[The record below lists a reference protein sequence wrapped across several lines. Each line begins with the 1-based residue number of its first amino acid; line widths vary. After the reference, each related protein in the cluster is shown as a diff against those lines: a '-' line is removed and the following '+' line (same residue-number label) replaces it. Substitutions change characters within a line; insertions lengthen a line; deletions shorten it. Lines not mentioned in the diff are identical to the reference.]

1 MVRRKNG
8 ILLPDGPMRN
18 RTGSPWFLG
27 KCLLLLATVAL
38 TACAQQAFDMQQ
50 GSQQLQTPVKPT
62 RLQQANSNI
71 GKNFWLTARIQFCRR
86 PFRTKSEC
94 HGKDGGKVTV
104 MSVTDQTTLLSAI
117 LPGDERPVYYFIS
130 HNSETGYVESLEFE
144 SNTTSIDPAP
154 KIEAEAAAE
163 IRNARGTF
171 VLVVTVP
178 GGAARAGSDTPDKRP
193 YIDGTCTMSNGRAAR
208 TEKVSTYVPG
218 AWPFD
223 ADSVSC
229 TLRGV
234 TYGVGTMSVELHRG
248 SAKGEMVARS
258 HIERSTDFVSVAG
271 Y

>member
-1 MVRRKNG
+1 
-8 ILLPDGPMRN
+8 
-18 RTGSPWFLG
+18 
-27 KCLLLLATVAL
+27 
-38 TACAQQAFDMQQ
+38 MQQ
-50 GSQQLQTPVKPT
+50 GSQQLQTPIKPT

-94 HGKDGGKVTV
+94 YGRDSGRVSV
-104 MSVTDQTTLLSAI
+104 ISVTDQTTLLSAI

-130 HNSETGYVESLEFE
+130 HNSETGYVESLELE

-178 GGAARAGSDTPDKRP
+178 GDAARAASDTPDQRAFV
-193 YIDGTCTMSNGRAAR
+193 DVSCTTLKGGATR
-208 TEKVSTYVPG
+208 TEKGRMYVPG
-218 AWPFD
+218 ALSFD
-223 ADSVSC
+223 ASVSC
-229 TLRGV
+229 TLHGT
-234 TYGVGTMSVELHRG
+234 TYTDRAMTVELRRG
-248 SAKGEMVARS
+248 SAKGEVVAGTK
-258 HIERSTDFVSVAG
+258 IQNSTDLVSVAG